1 MQKELN
7 KESHTSSF
15 YIKCIKCI
23 FNLVGILLELPSGKE
38 LMSTHLFRSG
48 HGAVFWLIIVNAN
61 IYV

>member
-7 KESHTSSF
+7 KESHTSAF
-15 YIKCIKCI
+15 YIKCIL
-23 FNLVGILLELPSGKE
+23 NLVGILLELPSGKE

>member
-1 MQKELN
+1 MQKGLN
-7 KESHTSSF
+7 KESHTSAF

-23 FNLVGILLELPSGKE
+23 LNLVGILLELPSGKE